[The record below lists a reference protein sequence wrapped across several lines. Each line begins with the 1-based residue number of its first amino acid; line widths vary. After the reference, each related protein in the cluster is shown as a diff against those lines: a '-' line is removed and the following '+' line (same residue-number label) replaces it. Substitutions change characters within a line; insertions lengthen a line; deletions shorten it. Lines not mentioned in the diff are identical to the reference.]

1 MILNWLSIIRNWVR
15 RATVGVDDYGRRLID
30 GYGLER

>member
-1 MILNWLSIIRNWVR
+1 MRSGLFSRLRNWIR
-15 RATVGVDDYGRRLID
+15 RMTTGVDDYGRRLIE